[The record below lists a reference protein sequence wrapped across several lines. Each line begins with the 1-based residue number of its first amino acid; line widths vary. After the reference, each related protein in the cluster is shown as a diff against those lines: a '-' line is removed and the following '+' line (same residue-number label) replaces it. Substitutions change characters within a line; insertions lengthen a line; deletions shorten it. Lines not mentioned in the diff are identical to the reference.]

1 MSQPSS
7 RWSGSAVHS
16 ASSDADLVR
25 RLVSFVYQ
33 QRVPDGGCVQFAA
46 HNGVVVV
53 HGELPTPH
61 AKWLCIECCRRVA
74 GVMRVVDRLQ
84 VTAEHST
91 LPLLCD
97 SPDDSDVG
105 VARVRVARTD
115 QHGWRS
121 HTAAQNAAPMRR
133 FVVGERLARRPAAA

>member
-1 MSQPSS
+1 MSHFLT
-7 RWSGSAVHS
+7 RWSGSAVHP

-33 QRVPDGGCVQFAA
+33 QRVPDGGCVKFAS

-74 GVMRVVDRLQ
+74 GVMRVVDQLQ

-91 LPLLCD
+91 LPLVCD
-97 SPDDSDVG
+97 SPGDRDVG
-105 VARVRVARTD
+105 VARVRAALTD
-115 QHGWRS
+115 QRGWRS
-121 HTAAQNAAPMRR
+121 HKTAQNAAPMRR
-133 FVVGERLARRPAAA
+133 FVAGERLARRPAAA